1 MQNQHVVQ
9 AIEMFENASDEA
21 ANVYRQGNELKQIIL
36 EAPEGEINNTTM
48 NILHQAIE
56 GLVERSGVFYS
67 TLSMESAC
75 TRTELKT
82 VSVEGLG
89 NFIREVW
96 EKIKKAFFALVDK
109 IKEFFIGNERKAE
122 KIKENIDKAVD
133 DLKEVQEEALK
144 KDEEGTELVV
154 DIENPSPAILHKS
167 YMKKPSSVVSVKFH
181 DLVQNFANYCMKS
194 REHHLLEWVSDFK
207 EDMLSLLDIVN
218 PKMANPEIINEVYAI
233 LNNYV
238 SEKKL
243 TALEVSNIRKFKGL
257 SVTEEFDSDYGNK
270 RYVVKFGV
278 GKEEGNNSSES
289 LYTEQIISKA
299 FKINDVDRLSVSG
312 VEVLDM
318 KHLENALLDN
328 HKELAN
334 YIKISKEINA
344 LNLAVLDM
352 IKDID
357 KGADG
362 EVDPSHVVTLGLIS
376 KTINAVSKLFSTLQS
391 DVMLVLVEHT
401 KLYSLFTQKF
411 KEKLLNQQ

>member
-9 AIEMFENASDEA
+9 SIEMFENASDEA

-36 EAPEGEINNTTM
+36 EAPEGEINSTTM
-48 NILHQAIE
+48 NVLHQAIE

-109 IKEFFIGNERKAE
+109 IKEFFTGNERKAE

-133 DLKEVQEEALK
+133 DLKEVEKEAVK
-144 KDEEGTELVV
+144 KDVEGTELSV
-154 DIENPSPAILHKS
+154 DIENPSSAILHKS
-167 YMKKPSSVVSVKFH
+167 YLKGSDGQVTVKFH
-181 DLVQNFANYCMKS
+181 DLVENFANYCMKS
-194 REHHLLEWVSDFK
+194 REHHLLEWVKDFK
-207 EDMLSLLDIVN
+207 EDVLSLLDKIN
-218 PKMANPEIINEVYAI
+218 PKMANPEVINEVYAI
-233 LNNYV
+233 LNNYI
-238 SEKKL
+238 SEKKI
-243 TALEVSNIRKFKGL
+243 TALEVSNTRKFKSL
-257 SVTEEFDSDYGNK
+257 SVSDEFDSDYGNK
-270 RYVVKFGV
+270 RYVIRFGV
-278 GKEEGNNSSES
+278 GKEEGNSSSET
-289 LYTEQIISKA
+289 LNTEQIISKA
-299 FKINDVDRLSVSG
+299 FKVNEVTKLTVTG

-328 HKELAN
+328 HKELGN

-344 LNLAVLDM
+344 LNMAVLDM
-352 IKDID
+352 IKEID
-357 KGADG
+357 QGANG
-362 EVDPSHVVTLGLIS
+362 EVDPSHVVTLGLIN
-376 KTINAVSKLFSTLQS
+376 KTVGAVSKLFSVLQS
-391 DVMLVLVEHT
+391 DVMLVMVEHT

-411 KEKLLNQQ
+411 KEKLL